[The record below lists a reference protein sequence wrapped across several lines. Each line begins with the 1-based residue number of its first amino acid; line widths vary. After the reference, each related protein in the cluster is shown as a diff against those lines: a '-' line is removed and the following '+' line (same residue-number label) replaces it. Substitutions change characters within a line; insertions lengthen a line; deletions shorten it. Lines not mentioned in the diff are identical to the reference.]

1 MGAPSSGRT
10 DLANV
15 IGFSIPFYIV
25 QPLGV
30 LLEAIVMEAGKL
42 LRLKG
47 GLWTKMLGYAWV
59 ALWLSI
65 TALPSLDGLK
75 NASYAAYPPLE
86 RGAETGTTLIEGVL
100 NKAFGSNL
108 SATISTWFASLGSA

>member
-1 MGAPSSGRT
+1 MGIPSSGRT
-10 DLANV
+10 DVANM

-30 LLEAIVMEAGKL
+30 LLEAAVMQIGKL
-42 LRLKG
+42 LGFKG

-59 ALWLSI
+59 TLWLSV
-65 TALPSLDGLK
+65 TALPWLDGLK

-100 NKAFGSNL
+100 NKAFGINL
-108 SATISTWFASLGSA
+108 SATISTWFATLGST